1 MELTHPRVFP
11 RQLSGAHTHLYTAKS
26 ITHLCDEFG
35 FKPIAEWWFG
45 TDMVDFYRNLLVTL
59 ADNSQSPEIVDL
71 CARMIKPVIDD
82 LQLALDKRHLSS
94 EVHMLLA
101 KVIK

>member
-1 MELTHPRVFP
+1 
-11 RQLSGAHTHLYTAKS
+11 
-26 ITHLCDEFG
+26 
-35 FKPIAEWWFG
+35 
-45 TDMVDFYRNLLVTL
+45 MVDFYRNLLVTL
-59 ADNSQSPEIVDL
+59 ADNSQSPEIADL

-101 KVIK
+101 KRIK